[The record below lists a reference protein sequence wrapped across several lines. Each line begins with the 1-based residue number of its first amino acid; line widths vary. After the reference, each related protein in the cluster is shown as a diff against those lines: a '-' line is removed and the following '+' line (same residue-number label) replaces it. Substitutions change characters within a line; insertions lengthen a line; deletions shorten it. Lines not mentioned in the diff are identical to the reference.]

1 MYRANPPGGPHGVGH
16 LYGAMSDLRIALE
29 LQPSQ
34 ADRDA
39 IVAGLRAHNR
49 RNAPAPDWKPL
60 ALFLRDEHGQLHG
73 GLLGETGWGW
83 LHVYF
88 LWVAEPV
95 QRRGFGRGLLRRSE
109 EEARMRGCQG
119 IHLDTHDFQAPAFY
133 QALGYEIFGTLDGY
147 PAGFQR
153 YFLRKAL
160 GPGSEVTL

>member
-1 MYRANPPGGPHGVGH
+1 MP
-16 LYGAMSDLRIALE
+16 SLRITLE
-29 LQPSQ
+29 PDPSR

-49 RNAPAPDWKPL
+49 RNAPAPDWEPL
-60 ALFLRDEHGQLHG
+60 ALFLRDEHGLLHG

-88 LWVAEPV
+88 LWVSEPM
-95 QRRGFGRGLLRRSE
+95 QRRGFGRELLRRAE
-109 EEARMRGCQG
+109 EEARLRGCRG

-133 QALGYEIFGTLDGY
+133 LALGYEVFGTLDGY

-153 YFLRKAL
+153 YFLRKTIGAS
-160 GPGSEVTL
+160 PEVAQ